1 MKTQGE
7 VKKSN
12 VRNKTK
18 TLNLKES
25 TLANVLRKFLGRNSI
40 KYLTLRDKGLPL
52 QEVLQP

>member
-25 TLANVLRKFLGRNSI
+25 TLANILRKFLGRNSI
-40 KYLTLRDKGLPL
+40 KYLLH
-52 QEVLQP
+52 